1 METAIIF
8 VFFFILKEK
17 TMLFYIY
24 VTYVW
29 LPSFSFSNVSKLWVL
44 DSFPGIF
51 KYMKSVIVILSYC
64 DGYYDGLVISRFET
78 TNVASNLVST

>member
-1 METAIIF
+1 METSISF

-17 TMLFYIY
+17 VMLFYIY

-29 LPSFSFSNVSKLWVL
+29 LPSFSFLNINKLWAL
-44 DSFPGIF
+44 DNFPGIF

-64 DGYYDGLVISRFET
+64 DGLVISRFET
-78 TNVASNLVST
+78 TNVASNPVST